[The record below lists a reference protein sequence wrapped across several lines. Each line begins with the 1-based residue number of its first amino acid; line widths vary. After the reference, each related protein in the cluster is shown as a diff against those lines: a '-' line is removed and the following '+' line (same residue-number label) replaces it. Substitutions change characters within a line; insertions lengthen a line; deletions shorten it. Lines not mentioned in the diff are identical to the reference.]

1 MPNLQHLDLRG
12 TAVGDA
18 GLEALAPLHNLQTLG
33 LYGTAVT
40 DAGLPALQRLSGL
53 RRLYVGGTKV
63 TPPGLAALRQAG
75 RTARHAMSLAPRH
88 RVDYPSQ
95 HAMRGSR
102 VLLLASVLP
111 VALVAAAAAPFV
123 SWRTAAPTP
132 APAAAPG
139 PALPDTISFNQ
150 HIRPI
155 LVANCFRCHG
165 SDPGTREAELRL
177 DRPEFAFAPRANGQ
191 PVIVKGDPG
200 RSALVRRITSSDP
213 ETVMPPPETHK
224 TLAPRDIALLERW
237 IKEGATY
244 EPHWAFIKPERPAL
258 PDVRQSGLV
267 SNPIDRFVLA
277 RLEAEGLTPNPEADR
292 HTLIRRVTLDLTGLA
307 PTPAEIDAFVRDT
320 SPKAYETLVDRLLAR
335 PSYGE
340 HRARYWLDAVRYADT
355 HGYHFDNYRSI
366 WPYRDWVIDAFNA
379 NQPFDR
385 FTQEQIAGDLLP
397 KATPNQ
403 LIATGYIRAGMSTN
417 EGGTIPEE
425 NLATY
430 ATDRVET
437 TSQVWLGLTIGCAR
451 CHDHKFDP
459 ISAKDFYSM
468 AAFFRNTTQ
477 PAMDGNVMDSPPVLR
492 IPRTEDAARY
502 AALPG
507 EIDDAIEDYD
517 VPSRRRRAR
526 FRELAADSGS
536 QGPADDLGRTARIPA
551 PLRSSRPHHPAQRG
565 RSGPADH
572 VHRRETAGRELH
584 PSVRRFAC
592 RRASPPIWAR
602 SATSKPTSRSRSAP
616 GCR

>member
-1 MPNLQHLDLRG
+1 
-12 TAVGDA
+12 
-18 GLEALAPLHNLQTLG
+18 
-33 LYGTAVT
+33 
-40 DAGLPALQRLSGL
+40 
-53 RRLYVGGTKV
+53 
-63 TPPGLAALRQAG
+63 
-75 RTARHAMSLAPRH
+75 
-88 RVDYPSQ
+88 
-95 HAMRGSR
+95 MRGSR
-102 VLLLASVLP
+102 VLLIASVLP

-123 SWRTAAPTP
+123 SWRKADAAPAT
-132 APAAAPG
+132 AAAPA

-155 LVANCFRCHG
+155 FVANCFRCHG
-165 SDPGTREAELRL
+165 ADPGAREAELRL

-213 ETVMPPPETHK
+213 EKVMPPPETHK
-224 TLAPRDIALLERW
+224 TLGPREIALLERW
-237 IKEGATY
+237 IKEGAPY
-244 EPHWAFIKPERPAL
+244 EPHWAFIKPARPAL
-258 PDVRQSGLV
+258 PDVRQAATV

-277 RLEAEGLTPNPEADR
+277 RLEDEGLTPNPEADR
-292 HTLIRRVTLDLTGLA
+292 HTLIRRVTLDLTGLP
-307 PTPAEIDAFVRDT
+307 PTPAEIDAFVRDA
-320 SPKAYETLVDRLLAR
+320 SARAYDALVDRLLAR

-385 FTQEQIAGDLLP
+385 FTQEQIAGDLFP

-425 NLATY
+425 NLANY

-492 IPRTEDAARY
+492 IPRAEDATRY
-502 AALPG
+502 AALPD
-507 EIDDAIEDYD
+507 EIEVAKQAYD
-517 VPSRRRRAR
+517 
-526 FRELAADSGS
+526 FHLEAAEPAFMSWQQT
-536 QGPADDLGRTARIPA
+536 QGPEDLPTIADERLEFRLLSDPAEPATLRNMVAPDRPFTFTGGRPRVVSS
-551 PLRSSRPHHPAQRG
+551 PL
-565 RSGPADH
+565 GPALRLATG
-572 VHRRETAGRELH
+572 VTADWD
-584 PSVRRFAC
+584 C
-592 RRASPPIWAR
+592 
-602 SATSKPTSRSRSAP
+602 SATSKPMSHSPAAP
-616 GCR
+616 GFRSPTTSTARCWPAWTSPTATAGGTSG